1 MHYHIVGIAGA
12 GMSASANLLL
22 DQGHTVS
29 GSDLTTNQLTLA
41 LAKRGAAIYTGHAAA
56 HIAGA
61 DVLVATSAVQPDHP
75 ELVAAQET
83 GIPLLRRADLWR
95 DWSQQRPVIA
105 VAGTHGKTT
114 TTAMIALV
122 LTRAGFDPGFLIGSE
137 SPDLGVNARW
147 GRPDAP
153 LVIEADE
160 YDRTFLALTPKIA
173 VITNIEWDHPDI
185 YQTAADYEAAFTQFA
200 SQVQDAI
207 LFGGDQGLAAQ
218 AYTARWLTYGFETD
232 RDYRAQLDRYEPAPK
247 NRVGF
252 NGAPFSILNTR
263 LLLRVPGLHNI
274 HNALAAIAVADLLG
288 VQTTVTAQAL
298 GEFRGTARRFEF
310 KGIASDVT
318 VIDDYAHHPTEV
330 QVTLATAR
338 DWATPGPWRIIAYL
352 QPHTFSRTR
361 TLWKQWPDAFANA
374 DLVLIGDIYA
384 ARESGNPS
392 ELARALVGQ
401 IAQSHPRVAY
411 VGNLA
416 NATRV
421 ALKLVR
427 PGDLFLTLGAG
438 DGYRVGEELLA
449 QLQNR
454 E

>member
-29 GSDLTTNQLTLA
+29 GSDLTTNQSTLA
-41 LAKRGAAIYTGHAAA
+41 LAKRGAIIHTGHAAA
-56 HIAGA
+56 QIAGA
-61 DVLVATSAVQPDHP
+61 DVVVATSAVQPNHP
-75 ELVAAQET
+75 ELVAAQEA
-83 GIPLLRRADLWR
+83 GVPLLRRADLWR
-95 DWSQQRPVIA
+95 DWSQQRAVIA

-122 LTRAGFDPGFLIGSE
+122 LTRAGVEPGFLIGSE

-147 GRPDAP
+147 GCPDAP

-185 YQTAADYEAAFTQFA
+185 YPTAADYEAAFAQFA
-200 SQVQDAI
+200 SQVQDVV
-207 LFGGDQGLAAQ
+207 LFGGAHRPAAQ
-218 AYTARWLTYGFETD
+218 ACTARWLTYGLEPD
-232 RDYRAQLDRYEPAPK
+232 RDYQAQIERYAPATE
-247 NRVGF
+247 NQTI
-252 NGAPFSILNTR
+252 FSGPQFSALHTQ
-263 LLLRVPGLHNI
+263 LFLRVPGLHNI
-274 HNALAAIAVADLLG
+274 CNALAAIAVADLLG
-288 VQTTVTAQAL
+288 VQTPVAAQAL
-298 GEFRGTARRFEF
+298 GEFHGAARRFEL
-310 KGIASDVT
+310 KGIVADVT

-330 QVTLATAR
+330 QATLAAAR
-338 DWATPGPWRIIAYL
+338 AWAAPGSWRIIAYL

-361 TLWKQWPDAFANA
+361 ALWDQWPGAFANA

-392 ELARALVGQ
+392 ELARTLVEQ
-401 IAQSHPRVAY
+401 IAQSHPRVVY
-411 VGNLA
+411 VGNLST
-416 NATRV
+416 ATRA

-438 DGYRVGEELLA
+438 DGYRVGEELLTH
-449 QLQNR
+449 LQNR